1 MNKTYCWFSHC
12 TLQDGSLFV
21 LYISTA
27 TPIIQESP
35 FTGRLEIPFYVKARV
50 FFCRL
55 ISHSELTFRMY
66 RISALLGLWTSSTSM
81 MSPDPYIH
89 VGYVNVW
96 KAFQRFTLWKPNIP
110 HQHSESSRFN
120 VVLLRHLFLLSKF
133 AHQMSRTAVIC
144 LVMSCQCCWR
154 TRASEPRSLNRKPSL
169 NV

>member
-1 MNKTYCWFSHC
+1 MPTFTKLNDLCIHSLNMQETFLAVSLSLLFISLRLSLYWAGLGIQTAYNEQNILFFSHC

-35 FTGRLEIPFYVKARV
+35 FTGRLEIPFYVKTRV
-50 FFCRL
+50 FFFCRL

-96 KAFQRFTLWKPNIP
+96 KAFQRFTL
-110 HQHSESSRFN
+110 
-120 VVLLRHLFLLSKF
+120 
-133 AHQMSRTAVIC
+133 
-144 LVMSCQCCWR
+144 
-154 TRASEPRSLNRKPSL
+154 
-169 NV
+169 